1 MKKESLFQL
10 KVFSFLNRLLRKN
23 SELNLPR
30 VIEAYKILMKC
41 IPEGILVDALELKK
55 FDLENMTIIRHLIL
69 FHTWIGHLE
78 FKEDIKKQILKGL
91 RFH

>member
-1 MKKESLFQL
+1 
-10 KVFSFLNRLLRKN
+10 
-23 SELNLPR
+23 
-30 VIEAYKILMKC
+30 MKC